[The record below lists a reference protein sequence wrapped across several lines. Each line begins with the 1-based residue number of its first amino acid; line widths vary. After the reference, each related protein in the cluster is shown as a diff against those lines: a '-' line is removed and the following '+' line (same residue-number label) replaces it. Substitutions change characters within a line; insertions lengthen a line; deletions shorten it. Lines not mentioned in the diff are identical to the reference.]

1 MIQTSGRL
9 FGGRVPKVAAGLGDY
24 FRDVY
29 EHLAQIDRL
38 IEGVLEMLTTAV
50 QVNLGLINLNAT
62 EVTKKL
68 AAWGAMIA
76 VPTMIG
82 GIYGMNFENMP
93 ELKWTF
99 GYPMALSAMVI
110 LDLGLFFWFRR
121 IQWL

>member
-1 MIQTSGRL
+1 
-9 FGGRVPKVAAGLGDY
+9 
-24 FRDVY
+24 
-29 EHLAQIDRL
+29 
-38 IEGVLEMLTTAV
+38 MLTTAV